1 MTPTDTV
8 PAEKYAEEEARAFAN
23 HGCVRASTERYV
35 CNGYILFIFFKKI
48 INKLTKKNLD
58 IRLQWLHASA
68 RVVAMRG
75 MEARDTYA

>member
-35 CNGYILFIFFKKI
+35 CNGYILFIFF
-48 INKLTKKNLD
+48 
-58 IRLQWLHASA
+58 
-68 RVVAMRG
+68 
-75 MEARDTYA
+75 